1 MIAQKNR
8 PGESPR
14 KITGQITKKTEMN
27 NLPVKRQYLRIHIN
41 DLTEDCFLAIFS
53 LLINIREKLRLRAVC
68 KRWMHIIEKSMIYHH
83 TRLTRAEEVYYESEI
98 RSLQSSLDE
107 PPDELFG
114 RYRIRLSDIFASS
127 HNLRVFHITKNVNCP
142 LYDWNLNGQTE
153 LKRIALL
160 ELRIVNDDQ
169 MTDRQLA
176 TLVERC
182 PKLETVQ
189 IVNCF
194 GVNGDFLFHIKS
206 HLKNLTL
213 NHCQIVGDL

>member
-1 MIAQKNR
+1 MSGNLR
-8 PGESPR
+8 P
-14 KITGQITKKTEMN
+14 
-27 NLPVKRQYLRIHIN
+27 YLRIHIN

-53 LLINIREKLRLRAVC
+53 LLTNIREKLRLRLVC

-83 TRLTRAEEVYYESEI
+83 TRLTRADEVYYESEI
-98 RSLQSSLDE
+98 RSLQLSSPD
-107 PPDELFG
+107 PSDELA
-114 RYRIRLSDIFASS
+114 RYRIRLSDIFT
-127 HNLRVFHITKNVNCP
+127 HYLNLKVFHIIKHTNCP
-142 LYDWNLNGQTE
+142 LYDWTLNDE
-153 LKRIALL
+153 PKHIALL

-176 TLVERC
+176 ALVEKC

-194 GVNGDFLFHIKS
+194 GVKGDFLFHIKS

-213 NHCQIVGDL
+213 NHCQIVSAFVFKLHYLNA